1 MHCMGSAS
9 GISSLQ
15 GIIGNPVSLEESVK
29 TDAQFLSLS
38 QVMDLWEGRWWL
50 IVSHEQH
57 VLWMIMFNEQM
68 KYPTIMMFHRK
79 HMGYFRLNSRINQ
92 NSNPEKTRA

>member
-29 TDAQFLSLS
+29 TDAQFLSLLS
-38 QVMDLWEGRWWL
+38 SNGPVGRSL
-50 IVSHEQH
+50 VADSFSLTTCVLEEH
-57 VLWMIMFNEQM
+57 V
-68 KYPTIMMFHRK
+68 
-79 HMGYFRLNSRINQ
+79 
-92 NSNPEKTRA
+92 

>member
-38 QVMDLWEGRWWL
+38 QVMDLWEGCWWL
-50 IVSHEQH
+50 IVSHRQN
-57 VLWMIMFNEQM
+57 VFWKNMFNAKM
-68 KYPTIMMFHRK
+68 KYPTIIMFHRK
-79 HMGYFRLNSRINQ
+79 HMGYFCLNSRINQ
-92 NSNPEKTRA
+92 HSNPEKT